1 MTDNVLPMS
10 LEVGDTV
17 IMDGDAYRLT
27 DIDDSGEGYV
37 LTLEDDLDDIYI
49 VTVQDNDLITIV
61 AG

>member
-1 MTDNVLPMS
+1 MS

-17 IMDGDAYRLT
+17 IMDGDTYRLT

-49 VTVQDNDLITIV
+49 VTVQDNDLVTIAV
-61 AG
+61 G